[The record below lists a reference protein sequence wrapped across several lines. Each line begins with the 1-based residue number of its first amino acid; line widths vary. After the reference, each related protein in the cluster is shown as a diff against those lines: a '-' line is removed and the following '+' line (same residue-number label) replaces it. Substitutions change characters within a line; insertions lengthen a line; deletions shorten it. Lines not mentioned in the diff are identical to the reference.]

1 MYDVV
6 TLYLNDETVRCI
18 SVWTLSVSA
27 LVIFFF
33 AFAVTEGAGL
43 HSPFAILRGLQR
55 FFFCALSIAC
65 AYAAACIV
73 YMGWTP
79 PGPVL
84 ILFIAFAICTTLSG
98 LRHVAGPTLAR
109 HDTWRGAASALRS
122 WVHSWVILRKV
133 LHAHDS
139 PPIVHRVR

>member
-6 TLYLNDETVRCI
+6 TLYLSDEAIRCI
-18 SVWTLSVSA
+18 SIWTLPVSA
-27 LVIFFF
+27 MVIFFF
-33 AFAVTEGAGL
+33 AFAVTEGAGF

-84 ILFIAFAICTTLSG
+84 LLFVAFAVCTTLSG
-98 LRHVAGPTLAR
+98 LRHVAGPALAQ
-109 HDTWRGAASALRS
+109 HDTWASAGEAFRE
-122 WVHSWVILRKV
+122 WMRKM
-133 LHAHDS
+133 LPHHDS
-139 PPIVHRVR
+139 PTIVNRVR

>member
-6 TLYLNDETVRCI
+6 TLYLDDEAIRCI
-18 SVWTLSVSA
+18 SVWTLSISA

-43 HSPFAILRGLQR
+43 NSPLSILRGLQR
-55 FFFCALSIAC
+55 FWYCSLSVAC

-79 PGPVL
+79 PGPIL
-84 ILFIAFAICTTLSG
+84 ILFVVFSVCTTLSA
-98 LRHVAGPTLAR
+98 LRHIVGPSLVE
-109 HDTWRGAASALRS
+109 HDTWREAWNGVQRWGHQL
-122 WVHSWVILRKV
+122 VHGQIAPVR
-133 LHAHDS
+133 DS
-139 PPIVHRVR
+139 VRVTRAR

>member
-6 TLYLNDETVRCI
+6 TLYLNDEAIRCI
-18 SVWTLSVSA
+18 SIWTLSISA

-33 AFAVTEGAGL
+33 AFAVTEGAGI

-84 ILFIAFAICTTLSG
+84 LLFVAFAICTTLSG
-98 LRHVAGPTLAR
+98 LRHVAGPTLSQHDSWRAAGAALSHWFHSASSAR
-109 HDTWRGAASALRS
+109 KSHAHAASAFIDRT
-122 WVHSWVILRKV
+122 R
-133 LHAHDS
+133 
-139 PPIVHRVR
+139 